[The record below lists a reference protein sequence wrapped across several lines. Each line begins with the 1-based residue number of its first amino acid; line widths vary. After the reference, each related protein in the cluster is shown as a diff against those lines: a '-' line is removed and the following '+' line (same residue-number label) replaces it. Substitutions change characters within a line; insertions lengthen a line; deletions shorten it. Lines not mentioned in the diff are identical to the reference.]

1 MRPSDAAL
9 AVPPQMVR
17 GVRGCFQFILRVRP
31 EKQRGTDTQGGE
43 SKARA
48 GPGQAEGV
56 ASPGVCGWAPR
67 GDGYRGWGKVG
78 AAGEGLLGKP
88 TEAGDEGAAGAAGT
102 GLDWD
107 LAERRP
113 PGTLGPGRGPAAHT
127 RASPKISRVLA
138 AGPRR
143 GPLAT
148 PTRPLTPHPG
158 PAGKARGR
166 ESPRGRSSTCRDA
179 LKPLGRQLPPPRA
192 RRFPRAAGPASSWAG
207 LSGLSASWAGL
218 HRGPAPPRR
227 RDQRPRTP
235 GWLPPGYYFPA
246 DQRIG
251 GRMKESDHFFPC

>member
-1 MRPSDAAL
+1 MSVRPSDATL

-17 GVRGCFQFILRVRP
+17 GARGCFQFILRVRP
-31 EKQRGTDTQGGE
+31 EKQRETDTQGRE
-43 SKARA
+43 SKAQA

-56 ASPGVCGWAPR
+56 ASPGVWGWAPR
-67 GDGYRGWGKVG
+67 GDGYRGWGKAG

-113 PGTLGPGRGPAAHT
+113 PGTLGPGRRPAAHT

-148 PTRPLTPHPG
+148 PTRPLTTPTRPLTPHPG

-166 ESPRGRSSTCRDA
+166 ESPRGRSSICRDA
-179 LKPLGRQLPPPRA
+179 LRPLGASSR
-192 RRFPRAAGPASSWAG
+192 RRFPRAAGPASSWGGALETARLVG
-207 LSGLSASWAGL
+207 GSPQSP
-218 HRGPAPPRR
+218 RPA
-227 RDQRPRTP
+227 
-235 GWLPPGYYFPA
+235 A
-246 DQRIG
+246 
-251 GRMKESDHFFPC
+251 EA